1 MEKPT
6 SPAVHDALRDKNR
19 RNSILSTLEVE
30 SGDFAQ
36 TEDFEKAVRALRHF
50 EMLKYNS
57 ELTEIVALFLMH
69 WDQLSLEAQRA
80 FV

>member
-36 TEDFEKAVRALRHF
+36 TEDFEKAVTALRHRHPGVV
-50 EMLKYNS
+50 L
-57 ELTEIVALFLMH
+57 VPPH
-69 WDQLSLEAQRA
+69 CR
-80 FV
+80 